1 MNITEL
7 YSDYRIHKFTTP
19 FIPFEPIKG
28 PDTSLKR
35 KERKE
40 RARKLTEQNLK
51 CKRCK

>member
-35 KERKE
+35 KER
-40 RARKLTEQNLK
+40 ARKLTEQNLK
-51 CKRCK
+51 RKRCK